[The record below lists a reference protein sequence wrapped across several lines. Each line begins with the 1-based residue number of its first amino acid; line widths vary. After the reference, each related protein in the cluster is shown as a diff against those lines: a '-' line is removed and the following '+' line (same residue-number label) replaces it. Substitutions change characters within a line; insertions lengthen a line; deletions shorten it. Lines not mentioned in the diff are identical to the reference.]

1 MKKRR
6 KQLFFMVFIFLLV
19 SGCSFIADYTE
30 KAKTP
35 DPFVVGYAN
44 MSDEDVFCARIK
56 NHFMEISQNN
66 PHIKVEFADGKFDR
80 ELQSQQVRKF
90 IEEKVQVI
98 IINPADYEG
107 LVPVAKAAT
116 EAGIPVIALNIKLAG
131 GETIFVGSKNYD
143 SGKLQGEYMAE
154 KLPKNA
160 KIFYLKGTAG
170 LYHSVERI
178 QGFVDACLAKRPDI
192 EILASGDAGYVR
204 NKARE
209 LTLSWLAL
217 YPQVDGIVAANDQMA
232 FGAID
237 ALKLTGRQAG
247 VIVGGID
254 ATEEACKLI
263 KSGEL
268 SQSVY
273 QDGFGQAEKAYEVVQ
288 MMQRGEKI
296 PKEIILPF
304 VSVTVDN
311 VDDFLP

>member
-1 MKKRR
+1 MKNRQ
-6 KQLFFMVFIFLLV
+6 KQLFFIVLIFLLI
-19 SGCSFIADYTE
+19 SGCRFIAEHTG
-30 KAKTP
+30 KPNPP
-35 DPFVVGYAN
+35 DPFVVGYTN
-44 MSDEDVFCARIK
+44 MSDEDVFCTLIK
-56 NHFMEISQNN
+56 NHFIEISRGN
-66 PHIKVEFADGKFDR
+66 PHIKVQFADGKFDS
-80 ELQSQQVRKF
+80 ELQSQQVQKF
-90 IEEKVQVI
+90 IENKVQAI
-98 IINPADYEG
+98 IINAADYEG
-107 LVPVAKAAT
+107 LVPAAKVAAA
-116 EAGIPVIALNIKLAG
+116 AGIPVIALNVKLAG

-154 KLPKNA
+154 KLPANA

-204 NKARE
+204 SKAKE
-209 LTLSWLAL
+209 MTLQWLAL

-237 ALKLTGRQAG
+237 ALKITGRQAG

-254 ATEEACKLI
+254 ATEEACRLI
-263 KSGEL
+263 KSGEM
-268 SQSVY
+268 SQSVR
-273 QDGFGQAEKAYEVVQ
+273 QDGFGQAEKAYEVIQ
-288 MMQRGEKI
+288 MLQRGEKI

-304 VSVTVDN
+304 ASVTADN